1 MIEVE
6 KIKPETIQGKKLKIG
21 IIEFKLKLELNAEE
35 KNKLEEELYILKN
48 EVDKQPRL
56 INPRLGW
63 IKN

>member
-1 MIEVE
+1 MTEIE
-6 KIKPETIQGKKLKIG
+6 KIKPETMNGKKLKIG
-21 IIEFKLKLELNAEE
+21 IIQFKLMGEISAEE
-35 KNKLEEELYILKN
+35 RNRLEDELYILNN